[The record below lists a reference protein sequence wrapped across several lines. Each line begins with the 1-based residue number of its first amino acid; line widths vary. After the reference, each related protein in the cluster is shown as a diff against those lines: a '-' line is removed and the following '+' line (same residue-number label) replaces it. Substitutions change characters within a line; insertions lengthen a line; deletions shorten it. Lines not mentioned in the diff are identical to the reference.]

1 MLTLPSSLEAS
12 LASGVT
18 TLCWCWRVTRRD
30 GAVFGFTDHDG
41 DLTVD
46 GLVFR
51 AGSGFGGADLDG
63 GAGFAPGQTALAGA
77 LDDAVLTGA
86 DLEAG
91 VWAGAAV
98 EILRVDWSD
107 PAVFVQTACGELGE
121 IRRADGRFEA
131 DLLGPAHALE
141 TVTGRVFARRCDA
154 ELGDARCGVDPG
166 HGDFALGCDKR
177 FATCRDRF
185 ANTLNFRGFPY
196 MVGNDVLQ
204 ASPSSETVRDGGSRG
219 LGG

>member
-1 MLTLPSSLEAS
+1 MLTLPPSLEAA

-30 GAVFGFTDHDG
+30 GQVFGFTDHDR
-41 DLTVD
+41 DIEVD
-46 GLVFR
+46 GLVFGS
-51 AGSGFGGADLDG
+51 GSGFGGAELQG
-63 GAGFAPGQTALAGA
+63 GSGFAPAQTALAGA
-77 LDDAVLTGA
+77 LDDAVVTQA
-86 DLEAG
+86 DLEDG
-91 VWAGAAV
+91 LWDGAKV

-107 PAVFVQTACGELGE
+107 PAVFAQTGQGVLGE
-121 IRRADGRFEA
+121 VRRIDGRFEA
-131 DLLGPAHALE
+131 ELLGLAHALE

-154 ELGDARCGVDPG
+154 ELGDDRCGVDAE
-166 HGDFALGCDKR
+166 HGDFGLGCDKR

-196 MVGNDVLQ
+196 MIGNDVLQ
-204 ASPSSETVRDGGSRG
+204 ASPASETVRDGGSRG